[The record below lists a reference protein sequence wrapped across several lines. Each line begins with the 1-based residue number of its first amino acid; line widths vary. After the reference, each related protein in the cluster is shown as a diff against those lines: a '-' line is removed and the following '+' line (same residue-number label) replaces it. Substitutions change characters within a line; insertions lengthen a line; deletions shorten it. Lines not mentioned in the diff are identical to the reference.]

1 MGMEEFRDYEGA
13 QAYSQLRTIYWKFEK
28 HSTGFWAMEQLQVI
42 WSTILSQ
49 EGSGAD
55 FDPINMNT
63 WTTTTQVCASIV
75 HMYMCLIPIMLEQ
88 GHTCT

>member
-1 MGMEEFRDYEGA
+1 MTHIQRGSVH
-13 QAYSQLRTIYWKFEK
+13 SQPRTTLLKPEK
-28 HSTGFWAMEQLQVI
+28 HSTGLWDMKQLQVI
-42 WSTILSQ
+42 WSTILPQ

-88 GHTCT
+88 GYTCT